1 MSNIICNKL
10 AYKKV
15 LTTDEIVELIND
27 QVLAFDEG
35 DEHKFEFDIE
45 YNSIGESYYD
55 TVDVVV
61 MFFGWMLK
69 KYDRIVVAVGN
80 TVKDFDVSEEDRQK
94 TFGYKSFVLSA
105 SIISI
110 IRDGI
115 SITCYNAED
124 NAIDDVYDKAV
135 LKYDPVNFRL
145 VSSNNNVKAGIF
157 HLQNPH
163 YKEIQI
169 LTKEKIVCIK
179 SNGIEFKDNYAFN
192 NMIKKRFAP
201 VPFDI
206 CRGKNDSMLFTYLL
220 LAHPLA
226 SIDFSFTVY
235 TRKNTESQITR
246 EQELKALKELT
257 NED

>member
-15 LTTDEIVELIND
+15 LTTDEIVELINE

-69 KYDRIVVAVGN
+69 KYDRIVVVVGN

-94 TFGYKSFVLSA
+94 SFSYKSFVLSA

-124 NAIDDVYDKAV
+124 NAIEDVYDKAV
-135 LKYDPVNFRL
+135 LKYDAENFRL
-145 VSSNNNVKAGIF
+145 VSSNNNVKAAIF
-157 HLQNPH
+157 NLQNPH
-163 YKEIQI
+163 YKEIEI
-169 LTKEKIVCIK
+169 VTDAKIVCIK
-179 SNGIEFKDNYAFN
+179 SNGIEFKNNYAFN
-192 NMIKKRFAP
+192 GMIKKCFDP
-201 VPFDI
+201 EPFDI
-206 CRGKNDSMLFTYLL
+206 CRGENDSMSFIYLL

-235 TRKNTESQITR
+235 TRKNTGSQITR

>member
-15 LTTDEIVELIND
+15 LTTDEIVELINE

-69 KYDRIVVAVGN
+69 KYDRIVVVVGN

-94 TFGYKSFVLSA
+94 AFSYKSFVLSA

-124 NAIDDVYDKAV
+124 NAIEDVYDKAV
-135 LKYDPVNFRL
+135 LKYDAENFRL
-145 VSSNNNVKAGIF
+145 VSSNNNVKAAIF
-157 HLQNPH
+157 NLQNPH
-163 YKEIQI
+163 YKEIEI
-169 LTKEKIVCIK
+169 VTDAKIVCIK
-179 SNGIEFKDNYAFN
+179 SNGIEFKNNYAFN
-192 NMIKKRFAP
+192 NMIKKCFDP
-201 VPFDI
+201 EPFDI
-206 CRGKNDSMLFTYLL
+206 CSGKNSSMSFIYLL

-235 TRKNTESQITR
+235 TRKNTSSQITR

>member
-55 TVDVVV
+55 TVDVIV

-69 KYDRIVVAVGN
+69 KYDRIVVVVGN

-94 TFGYKSFVLSA
+94 TFSYKSFVLSA

-135 LKYDPVNFRL
+135 LKYDSMNFRL

-157 HLQNPH
+157 HLQNPR

-192 NMIKKRFAP
+192 SMIKKRFAP

-206 CRGKNDSMLFTYLL
+206 CRGKNDSMLFTYLF

>member
-15 LTTDEIVELIND
+15 LTTDEIVELINE

-69 KYDRIVVAVGN
+69 KYDRIVVVVGN
-80 TVKDFDVSEEDRQK
+80 TVKDFDVSEEDKQK
-94 TFGYKSFVLSA
+94 SFSYKSFVLSA

-124 NAIDDVYDKAV
+124 NAIEDVYDKAV
-135 LKYDPVNFRL
+135 LKYDHMNFRL
-145 VSSNNNVKAGIF
+145 VSSNNNVKAAIF
-157 HLQNPH
+157 NLQNPH
-163 YKEIQI
+163 YKEIEI
-169 LTKEKIVCIK
+169 VTDAKIVCIK
-179 SNGIEFKDNYAFN
+179 SNGIEFKNNYAFN
-192 NMIKKRFAP
+192 GMIKKCFDP
-201 VPFDI
+201 EPFDI
-206 CRGKNDSMLFTYLL
+206 CRGENDSMSFIYLF

-235 TRKNTESQITR
+235 TRKNTGSQITR